1 MLLFVI
7 PLDDFSQTHPTS
19 LSKFYHLQ
27 AHILNP
33 TAQLQRIFGYS
44 SFRANQEEIV
54 QAILARRDIFAVM
67 PTGGGKSL
75 CYQLPASMMKGT
87 CLVVS
92 PLISLMKDQVDAA
105 NAFGMKA
112 GLLNSTLS
120 PAQQHEVLTRLQE
133 GAYDLLYLS
142 PERLALPGF
151 MERLRQA
158 PLSFVAVD
166 EAHCISE
173 WGHDFRP
180 DYLALSR
187 LKQDL
192 PGLPITAF
200 TATATHRVQEDII
213 RRLALNQPLMTR
225 ASFDRPNL
233 FYQVQLR
240 DQVNIQIETI
250 VRDHPDEAGIVYR
263 LSRADVEKTTAWL
276 QGQGIKA
283 LPYHAGLDSQTR
295 SRNQEAFNRD
305 EIQVVVATIAF
316 GMGIDKS
323 NVRFVIHGDLPKS
336 MENYY
341 QETGRAGRDGEPAL
355 CLLLYSRG
363 DYSRLRFFIDQLTD
377 ERERQAGLAQLGRM
391 LDFAEQPICRRR
403 AVLRYFDEE
412 YGPENCGT
420 CDVCAHGVETV
431 DASTHAQMIM
441 SAIYRTD
448 QRFGAGHIIDIVYGA
463 KTGRISALGHDQLKT
478 YGVGRDKGKRFWRQ
492 LVDSMLSQGL
502 LASEGD
508 PYPLLRITSA
518 GEEVLFGREKF
529 VTHRMLEEKGG
540 KDGKPESLVYDE
552 RLFGALKQLR
562 RVMADEAGVPPYV
575 LFSDKSLH
583 QMSSFM
589 PQTPEALL
597 GINGVGQA
605 KLERYGK
612 PFLAAIRS
620 FLADNPEVL
629 ARQLELQEQQAQEAK
644 ASSPPRT
651 RKQGSGA
658 TTLNATLQLAAEGLS
673 IEEIATRRELKSST
687 IATHIG
693 ELLQQ
698 GHELDVDQY
707 VVAAIRDEM
716 IELFRKHGTSRLKPI
731 IEAMEGRARYDEA
744 HIIRGFL
751 VSQGWGDRGK
761 SDDSQVNLADGIA
774 PE

>member
-1 MLLFVI
+1 MSKNLLVSPEI
-7 PLDDFSQTHPTS
+7 
-19 LSKFYHLQ
+19 
-27 AHILNP
+27 ALNY
-33 TAQLQRIFGYS
+33 TEQLQRIFGFS
-44 SFRANQEEIV
+44 TFRANQEEIV
-54 QAILARRDIFAVM
+54 QAILAGRDIFAVM

-75 CYQLPASMMKGT
+75 CYQLPALVMNGT
-87 CLVVS
+87 CLVIS

-105 NAFGMKA
+105 NALGMKA

-120 PAQQHEVLTRLQE
+120 ASQQHEVLARLQE
-133 GAYDLLYLS
+133 GGYDLLYLS
-142 PERLALPGF
+142 PERLATSGF
-151 MERLRQA
+151 MERLRRA

-187 LKQDL
+187 LKQEL

-213 RRLALNQPLMTR
+213 RRLALYQPLMTR

-240 DQVNIQIETI
+240 DQVNSQIEAV
-250 VRDHPDEAGIVYR
+250 VRAHSDEAGIVYR

-283 LPYHAGLDSQTR
+283 LPYHAGLTSQIR

-305 EIQVVVATIAF
+305 EAQVVVATVAF

-363 DYSRLRFFIDQLTD
+363 DYPRLRFFIDQLAD
-377 ERERQAGLAQLGRM
+377 AGERQAGLAQLGRM
-391 LDFAEQPICRRR
+391 LDFAEQPVCRRR
-403 AVLRYFDEE
+403 TVLRYFDEE

-420 CDVCAHGVETV
+420 CDVCAHGVQTV
-431 DASTHAQMIM
+431 DATTYAQMIM

-448 QRFGAGHIIDIVYGA
+448 QRFGAGHIVDIVYGA
-463 KTGRISALGHDQLKT
+463 KTGRIGALGHDQLKT

-492 LVDSMLSQGL
+492 LIDSMLSQGL
-502 LASEGD
+502 LTSEGD
-508 PYPLLRITSA
+508 PYPLLRITTT
-518 GEEVLFGREKF
+518 GEEVLFSRAKF

-540 KDGKPESLVYDE
+540 EKGGKSESLLYDE
-552 RLFGALKQLR
+552 RLFGVLKQLR
-562 RVMADEAGVPPYV
+562 RVMAEEAGVPPYV

-583 QMSSFM
+583 QMSGLL
-589 PQTPEALL
+589 PQAPEAMLA
-597 GINGVGQA
+597 INGVGQI

-612 PFLAAIRS
+612 PFLEAIKS

-629 ARQLELQEQQAQEAK
+629 TRQLESQEEGVK
-644 ASSPPRT
+644 APAPSRT
-651 RKQGSGA
+651 RKQTTGA
-658 TTLNATLQLAAEGLS
+658 ATLNETLQLATAGLG
-673 IEEIATRRELKSST
+673 IEEIAAARELKSST
-687 IATHIG
+687 IASHIG

-698 GHELDVDQY
+698 GQGLDVDHY
-707 VVAAIRDEM
+707 VVPAIRDEM
-716 IELFRKHGTSRLKPI
+716 TELFRSHGLSRLKPI
-731 IEAMEGRARYDEA
+731 VEAMEGRAGYDQA
-744 HIIRGFL
+744 HIVRGFL
-751 VSQGWGDRGK
+751 VSQGWGELEE
-761 SDDSQVNLADGIA
+761 SDASAG
-774 PE
+774 